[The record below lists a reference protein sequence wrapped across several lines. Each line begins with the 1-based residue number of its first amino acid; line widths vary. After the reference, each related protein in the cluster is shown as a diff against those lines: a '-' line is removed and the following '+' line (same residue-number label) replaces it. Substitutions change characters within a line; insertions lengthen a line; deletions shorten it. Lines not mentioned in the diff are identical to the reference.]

1 MTSTY
6 YITEKELNETF
17 LKSVKS
23 LFKNKK
29 ITLTISESMD
39 ETEYLLSS
47 EANKKSLKKSIKELE
62 GGKGIE
68 FSISNLKKF
77 AKTNA

>member
-6 YITEKELNETF
+6 YITEKELNDTF
-17 LKSVKS
+17 LKSIKA

-29 ITLTISESMD
+29 ITLTISESID

-47 EANKKSLKKSIKELE
+47 EENRKNVKKSMKQLE
-62 GGKGIE
+62 SGKGIE
-68 FSISNLKKF
+68 FSISDLKKF
-77 AKTNA
+77 AKS